1 MWSKKAAAVAGGAI
15 FLTLAGLIR
24 LNYLFISAGLV
35 MLTFVVIS
43 SFLDVWMPNVKI
55 RRETTSDN
63 IFEDGTMSVK
73 FIIKNT
79 GLGIGFVEI
88 YDSLPPQARIIKGS
102 NYTLLYM
109 KPWQE
114 VSFEYSLKLP
124 LRGHYH
130 LGPVKMRVKDAF
142 DLFYNERIEES
153 IHSFSVFPQIEV
165 LEEQVITSRAPKLLS
180 GAMPLNVIGTGTE
193 FYSLREFVPGDSL
206 RSVNWKA
213 LAKKGKMMVNETV
226 REDVMDVI
234 LLVDA
239 REVSAVGGGRDT
251 PLEMSCRAAATYA
264 KQLLDERNN
273 VALMVYGDTIDR
285 IDLDRG
291 EHHLFKILTGLS
303 SAKPQGNLK
312 LEIVM
317 KDLLPHLPSGSP
329 IILFSS
335 LDDDHTISEAFT
347 STISRGF
354 TITTISPSSLD
365 FEERMKRIPMEPL
378 LIAKIERDNM
388 ISELRSFGL
397 QVGDWNYFLY
407 HMTAGFPT
415 CTNNLPPFL
424 SFHLYGLPLLV

>member
-43 SFLDVWMPNVKI
+43 SFLDVWMPNVRI

-142 DLFYNERIEES
+142 DLFYNERLEES
-153 IHSFSVFPQIEV
+153 IHSFSVFPQVEV
-165 LEEQVITSRAPKLLS
+165 LEEQVITSRSPKLLS

-239 REVSAVGGGRDT
+239 REVSAVGGGKDT

-273 VALMVYGDTIDR
+273 VALMVYGDSIDR
-285 IDLDRG
+285 VDLDRG
-291 EHHLFKILTGLS
+291 EHHLFKILTALS

-312 LEIVM
+312 LELVM
-317 KDLLPHLPSGSP
+317 KDLLPHIPSGSP

-335 LDDDHTISEAFT
+335 LDDDHTIAEAFT

-365 FEERMKRIPMEPL
+365 FEERMKRIPVEPL

-397 QVGDWNYFLY
+397 QVGDWKYGDNVN
-407 HMTAGFPT
+407 TA
-415 CTNNLPPFL
+415 LQEI
-424 SFHLYGLPLLV
+424 

>member
-1 MWSKKAAAVAGGAI
+1 MWSRKAAAVAGGAL
-15 FLTLAGLIR
+15 FLALAGLIR

-35 MLTFVVIS
+35 MLIFVVLS
-43 SFLDVWMPNVKI
+43 SFLDVWMPNVQI

-63 IFEDGTMSVK
+63 IFEKGDLSVK
-73 FIIKNT
+73 FIVKNK

-88 YDSLPPQARIIKGS
+88 YDQLPPQARITKGS

-153 IHSFSVFPQIEV
+153 IHSFSVFPEIEL
-165 LEEQVITSRAPKLLS
+165 LEEQIIKSRAPKLLS
-180 GAMPLNVIGTGTE
+180 GAMPLNVIGAGTE

-234 LLVDA
+234 LLLDA
-239 REVSAVGGGRDT
+239 REVSAVGGGKDT

-273 VALMVYGDTIDR
+273 VALIIYGESIER

-291 EHHLFKILTGLS
+291 EHHLFKILTALS
-303 SAKPQGNLK
+303 SATPTGNLK

-317 KDLLPHLPSGSP
+317 KDMLPYIPSGSP

-347 STISRGF
+347 NTISRGY

-365 FEERMKRIPMEPL
+365 FEEKMKRIPAQPL
-378 LIAKIERDNM
+378 LVARIERDNM
-388 ISELRSFGL
+388 ISEIRSFGM
-397 QVGDWNYFLY
+397 QVGDWKSDEAVN
-407 HMTAGFPT
+407 TALQG
-415 CTNNLPPFL
+415 
-424 SFHLYGLPLLV
+424 V

>member
-1 MWSKKAAAVAGGAI
+1 MWSKKAAAVAGGAL
-15 FLTLAGLIR
+15 FLALAGLIR

-35 MLTFVVIS
+35 MLIFVVLS
-43 SFLDVWMPNVKI
+43 SFLDVWMPSVKI

-63 IFEDGTMSVK
+63 IFENGDLSVK
-73 FIIKNT
+73 FIVKNK

-88 YDSLPPQARIIKGS
+88 YDQLPPQARITKGS

-109 KPWQE
+109 RPWQE
-114 VSFEYSLKLP
+114 VSFEYTLKLP

-153 IHSFSVFPQIEV
+153 IHSFSVFPEIEI

-234 LLVDA
+234 LLLDA
-239 REVSAVGGGRDT
+239 REVSAVGGGKDT

-273 VALMVYGDTIDR
+273 VALMIYGESVEK

-291 EHHLFKILTGLS
+291 EHHLFKILTALS
-303 SAKPQGNLK
+303 SAIPKGNLK

-317 KDLLPHLPSGSP
+317 KDMLPYIPSGSP

-347 STISRGF
+347 NTISRGY

-365 FEERMKRIPMEPL
+365 FEEKMKRIPAQPL
-378 LIAKIERDNM
+378 LIARIERDNM
-388 ISELRSFGL
+388 ISEIRSFGM
-397 QVGDWNYFLY
+397 QVGDWKSGEAVN
-407 HMTAGFPT
+407 TA
-415 CTNNLPPFL
+415 LQE
-424 SFHLYGLPLLV
+424 V

>member
-153 IHSFSVFPQIEV
+153 IHSFSVFPQVEV
-165 LEEQVITSRAPKLLS
+165 LEEQIITSRAPKLLS

-234 LLVDA
+234 LLLDA

-273 VALMVYGDTIDR
+273 VALMVYGESIER
-285 IDLDRG
+285 VDLDRG
-291 EHHLFKILTGLS
+291 EHHLFKILTALS

-317 KDLLPHLPSGSP
+317 KDLLPYLPSGSP

-335 LDDDHTISEAFT
+335 LDDDHTIPEAFT

-365 FEERMKRIPMEPL
+365 FEEKMKRIPMEPL

-397 QVGDWNYFLY
+397 QVGDWKYGDNVN
-407 HMTAGFPT
+407 TA
-415 CTNNLPPFL
+415 LQEI
-424 SFHLYGLPLLV
+424 

>member
-73 FIIKNT
+73 FIIKDT

-397 QVGDWNYFLY
+397 QVGDWKYGDNVN
-407 HMTAGFPT
+407 TA
-415 CTNNLPPFL
+415 LQEI
-424 SFHLYGLPLLV
+424 

>member
-24 LNYLFISAGLV
+24 LNYLFISAGMV
-35 MLTFVVIS
+35 MLTFVVLS

-55 RRETTSDN
+55 RRETSSDN
-63 IFEDGTMSVK
+63 IFEDGDMNVRFIVK
-73 FIIKNT
+73 NR

-88 YDSLPPQARIIKGS
+88 YDQLPPQARITKGS

-109 KPWQE
+109 RPWQE

-130 LGPVKMRVKDAF
+130 LGPVKLRVKDAF
-142 DLFYNERIEES
+142 DLFYNERMEES
-153 IHSFSVFPQIEV
+153 LHSFSVFPQIEV
-165 LEEQVITSRAPKLLS
+165 LEEQVIKSRAPKLLS
-180 GAMPLNVIGTGTE
+180 GAMPLNVIGAGTE

-239 REVSAVGGGRDT
+239 REVSAVGGGKDT

-273 VALMVYGDTIDR
+273 VALMVYGETVER
-285 IDLDRG
+285 VDLDRG
-291 EHHLFKILTGLS
+291 EHHLFKILTSLS

-312 LEIVM
+312 LEIVL
-317 KDLLPHLPSGSP
+317 KDTLPYIPSGSP

-347 STISRGF
+347 NTISRGY
-354 TITTISPSSLD
+354 TITTVSPSSLD
-365 FEERMKRIPMEPL
+365 FEERMKRIPAQPL
-378 LIAKIERDNM
+378 LIARIERDNL
-388 ISELRSFGL
+388 ISEIRSFGM
-397 QVGDWNYFLY
+397 QVGDWKSDEAVN
-407 HMTAGFPT
+407 TALQG
-415 CTNNLPPFL
+415 
-424 SFHLYGLPLLV
+424 G

>member
-1 MWSKKAAAVAGGAI
+1 MWSKKAAAVAGGAL

-73 FIIKNT
+73 FIVKNT
-79 GLGIGFVEI
+79 GLGLGFVEI

-102 NYTLLYM
+102 NYALLYM

-142 DLFYNERIEES
+142 DLFYNERMEES

-165 LEEQVITSRAPKLLS
+165 LEDQIITSRAPKLLS

-234 LLVDA
+234 LLLDA
-239 REVSAVGGGRDT
+239 REVSAVGGGKDT

-273 VALMVYGDTIDR
+273 VALMVYGETIER
-285 IDLDRG
+285 VDLDRG
-291 EHHLFKILTGLS
+291 EHHLFKILTALS

-335 LDDDHTISEAFT
+335 LDDDHTIAEAFT

-365 FEERMKRIPMEPL
+365 FEERMKRIPLEPL

-397 QVGDWNYFLY
+397 QVGDWKYGDNVN
-407 HMTAGFPT
+407 TA
-415 CTNNLPPFL
+415 LQEI
-424 SFHLYGLPLLV
+424 

>member
-43 SFLDVWMPNVKI
+43 SFLDVWMPSVKV

-114 VSFEYSLKLP
+114 ISFEYTLKLP

-142 DLFYNERIEES
+142 DLFYNERLEES
-153 IHSFSVFPQIEV
+153 IHSFSVFPQVEV
-165 LEEQVITSRAPKLLS
+165 LEQQVITSRAPKLLS

-239 REVSAVGGGRDT
+239 REVSAVGGGKDT
-251 PLEMSCRAAATYA
+251 PLEMACRAAATYA

-285 IDLDRG
+285 VDLDRG
-291 EHHLFKILTGLS
+291 EHHLFKILTALS
-303 SAKPQGNLK
+303 STKPQGNLK

-335 LDDDHTISEAFT
+335 LDDDHTIAEAFT

-397 QVGDWNYFLY
+397 QVGDWKYGDNVN
-407 HMTAGFPT
+407 TA
-415 CTNNLPPFL
+415 LQEI
-424 SFHLYGLPLLV
+424 

>member
-365 FEERMKRIPMEPL
+365 FEEKMKRIPMEPL

-397 QVGDWNYFLY
+397 QVGDWKYGDNVN
-407 HMTAGFPT
+407 TA
-415 CTNNLPPFL
+415 LQEI
-424 SFHLYGLPLLV
+424 

>member
-1 MWSKKAAAVAGGAI
+1 MWSRKAAAVAGGALY
-15 FLTLAGLIR
+15 LTLAGLIR

-35 MLTFVVIS
+35 MLIFVVLS
-43 SFLDVWMPNVKI
+43 SFLDVWMPSVKI

-63 IFEDGTMSVK
+63 IFENGDLSVK
-73 FIIKNT
+73 FIVKNK

-88 YDSLPPQARIIKGS
+88 YDQLPPQARITKGS

-109 KPWQE
+109 RPWQE
-114 VSFEYSLKLP
+114 ISFEYTLKLP

-153 IHSFSVFPQIEV
+153 IHSFSVFPEIEI
-165 LEEQVITSRAPKLLS
+165 LEEQVITSRAAKLLS

-234 LLVDA
+234 LLLDA
-239 REVSAVGGGRDT
+239 REVSAVGGGKDT

-273 VALMVYGDTIDR
+273 VALMIYGESVEK

-291 EHHLFKILTGLS
+291 EHHLFKILTALS
-303 SAKPQGNLK
+303 SATPKGNLK
-312 LEIVM
+312 LEIVL
-317 KDLLPHLPSGSP
+317 KDMLPYIPSGSP

-347 STISRGF
+347 NTICRGY

-365 FEERMKRIPMEPL
+365 FEEKMKRIPAQPL
-378 LIAKIERDNM
+378 LIARIERDNM
-388 ISELRSFGL
+388 ISEIRSFGM
-397 QVGDWNYFLY
+397 QVGDWKSGEAVN
-407 HMTAGFPT
+407 TA
-415 CTNNLPPFL
+415 LQE
-424 SFHLYGLPLLV
+424 V

>member
-35 MLTFVVIS
+35 MITFVVIS
-43 SFLDVWMPNVKI
+43 SFLDIWMPNVKI

-142 DLFYNERIEES
+142 DLFYNERLEES

-165 LEEQVITSRAPKLLS
+165 LEEQIITSRTPKLLS

-234 LLVDA
+234 LLLDA
-239 REVSAVGGGRDT
+239 REVSAVGGGKDT

-273 VALMVYGDTIDR
+273 VALMVYGESIER
-285 IDLDRG
+285 VDLDRG
-291 EHHLFKILTGLS
+291 EHHLFKILTALS

-335 LDDDHTISEAFT
+335 LDDDHTIAEAFT

-397 QVGDWNYFLY
+397 QVGDWKYGDNVN
-407 HMTAGFPT
+407 TA
-415 CTNNLPPFL
+415 LQEI
-424 SFHLYGLPLLV
+424 

>member
-88 YDSLPPQARIIKGS
+88 YDNLPPQARIIKGS

-142 DLFYNERIEES
+142 DLFYSEKIEES

-165 LEEQVITSRAPKLLS
+165 LEEQVITSRSPKLLS

-234 LLVDA
+234 LLLDA
-239 REVSAVGGGRDT
+239 REVSSVGGGKDT

-273 VALMVYGDTIDR
+273 VALMVYGETIER
-285 IDLDRG
+285 VDLDRG
-291 EHHLFKILTGLS
+291 EHHLFKILTALS

-335 LDDDHTISEAFT
+335 LDDDHTIAEAFT
-347 STISRGF
+347 STVSRGF

-397 QVGDWNYFLY
+397 QVGDWKYGDNVN
-407 HMTAGFPT
+407 TA
-415 CTNNLPPFL
+415 LQEI
-424 SFHLYGLPLLV
+424 

>member
-153 IHSFSVFPQIEV
+153 IHSFSVFPQIEI

-335 LDDDHTISEAFT
+335 LDDDHTISDAFT

-397 QVGDWNYFLY
+397 QVGDWKYGDNVN
-407 HMTAGFPT
+407 TA
-415 CTNNLPPFL
+415 LQEI
-424 SFHLYGLPLLV
+424 

>member
-388 ISELRSFGL
+388 ISEIRSFGL
-397 QVGDWNYFLY
+397 QVGDWKYGDNVN
-407 HMTAGFPT
+407 TA
-415 CTNNLPPFL
+415 LQEI
-424 SFHLYGLPLLV
+424 

>member
-1 MWSKKAAAVAGGAI
+1 MWSRKAAAVAGGAL
-15 FLTLAGLIR
+15 FLALAGLIR

-35 MLTFVVIS
+35 MLIFVVLA

-63 IFEDGTMSVK
+63 IFENGDMSVK
-73 FIIKNT
+73 FIVKNK

-88 YDSLPPQARIIKGS
+88 YDQLPPQARITKGS

-109 KPWQE
+109 RPWQE

-153 IHSFSVFPQIEV
+153 IHSFSVFPEIEI

-234 LLVDA
+234 LLLDA
-239 REVSAVGGGRDT
+239 REVSAVGGGKDT

-273 VALMVYGDTIDR
+273 VALMIYGESVEK

-291 EHHLFKILTGLS
+291 EHHLFKILTALS
-303 SAKPQGNLK
+303 SATPKGNLK

-317 KDLLPHLPSGSP
+317 KDMLPYIPSGSP

-347 STISRGF
+347 NTISRGY

-365 FEERMKRIPMEPL
+365 FEEKMKRIPAQPL
-378 LIAKIERDNM
+378 LIARIERDNM
-388 ISELRSFGL
+388 ISEIRSFGM
-397 QVGDWNYFLY
+397 QVGDWKSGEAVN
-407 HMTAGFPT
+407 TALQG
-415 CTNNLPPFL
+415 
-424 SFHLYGLPLLV
+424 V

>member
-251 PLEMSCRAAATYA
+251 HLEMSCRAAATYA

-397 QVGDWNYFLY
+397 QVGDWKYGDNVN
-407 HMTAGFPT
+407 TA
-415 CTNNLPPFL
+415 LQEI
-424 SFHLYGLPLLV
+424 

>member
-1 MWSKKAAAVAGGAI
+1 MWSKKAAAVAGGAL

-24 LNYLFISAGLV
+24 LNYLFISAGMV
-35 MLTFVVIS
+35 MLTFVVLS

-55 RRETTSDN
+55 RRETSSDN
-63 IFEDGTMSVK
+63 IFEDGDMNVRFIVK
-73 FIIKNT
+73 NR

-88 YDSLPPQARIIKGS
+88 YDQLPPQARITKGS

-109 KPWQE
+109 RPWQE

-130 LGPVKMRVKDAF
+130 LGPVKLRVKDAF
-142 DLFYNERIEES
+142 DLFYNEKIEES
-153 IHSFSVFPQIEV
+153 LHSFSVFPQIEV
-165 LEEQVITSRAPKLLS
+165 LEEQVIKSRAPKLLS
-180 GAMPLNVIGTGTE
+180 GAMPLNVIGAGTE

-239 REVSAVGGGRDT
+239 REVSAVGGGKDT

-273 VALMVYGDTIDR
+273 VALMVYGEAVER
-285 IDLDRG
+285 VDLDRG
-291 EHHLFKILTGLS
+291 EHHLFKILTSLS

-312 LEIVM
+312 LEIVL
-317 KDLLPHLPSGSP
+317 KDTLPYIPSGSP

-347 STISRGF
+347 NTISRGY
-354 TITTISPSSLD
+354 TITTVSPSSLD
-365 FEERMKRIPMEPL
+365 FEERMKRIPAQPL
-378 LIAKIERDNM
+378 LIARIERDNL
-388 ISELRSFGL
+388 ISEIRSFGM
-397 QVGDWNYFLY
+397 QVGDWKSDEAVN
-407 HMTAGFPT
+407 TALQG
-415 CTNNLPPFL
+415 
-424 SFHLYGLPLLV
+424 G

>member
-1 MWSKKAAAVAGGAI
+1 MWSKKAAAVAGGAL

-24 LNYLFISAGLV
+24 LNYLFISAGMV
-35 MLTFVVIS
+35 MLTFVVLS
-43 SFLDVWMPNVKI
+43 SFLDVWMPSVKI
-55 RRETTSDN
+55 RRETSSDN
-63 IFEDGTMSVK
+63 IFENGDMNVRFIVK
-73 FIIKNT
+73 NQ

-88 YDSLPPQARIIKGS
+88 YDQLPPQARITKGS

-109 KPWQE
+109 RPWQE

-142 DLFYNERIEES
+142 DLFYNEKIEES
-153 IHSFSVFPQIEV
+153 VHSFSVFPQIEV

-180 GAMPLNVIGTGTE
+180 GAMPLNVIGAGTE

-234 LLVDA
+234 LLIDA
-239 REVSAVGGGRDT
+239 REISAVGGGKDT

-273 VALMVYGDTIDR
+273 VALMVYGDSIER
-285 IDLDRG
+285 VDLDRG
-291 EHHLFKILTGLS
+291 EHHLFKILTALS
-303 SAKPQGNLK
+303 SAKPEGNLK
-312 LEIVM
+312 LEIVL
-317 KDLLPHLPSGSP
+317 KDLLPYIPSGSP

-347 STISRGF
+347 NTISRGY
-354 TITTISPSSLD
+354 TITTVSPSSLD
-365 FEERMKRIPMEPL
+365 FEERMKRIPSQPL
-378 LIAKIERDNM
+378 LIARIERDNL
-388 ISELRSFGL
+388 ISEIRSFGM
-397 QVGDWNYFLY
+397 QIGDWKSDEAVN
-407 HMTAGFPT
+407 TALQG
-415 CTNNLPPFL
+415 
-424 SFHLYGLPLLV
+424 G

>member
-15 FLTLAGLIR
+15 FLTIAGLIR

-73 FIIKNT
+73 FIVKNT
-79 GLGIGFVEI
+79 GLGLGFVEI

-142 DLFYNERIEES
+142 DLFYNERMEES

-165 LEEQVITSRAPKLLS
+165 LEDQIITSRAPKLLS

-234 LLVDA
+234 LLLDA
-239 REVSAVGGGRDT
+239 REVSAVGGGKDT

-273 VALMVYGDTIDR
+273 VALMVYGETIER
-285 IDLDRG
+285 VDLDRG
-291 EHHLFKILTGLS
+291 EHHLFKILTALS

-335 LDDDHTISEAFT
+335 LDDDHTIAEAFT

-365 FEERMKRIPMEPL
+365 FEERMKRIPLEPL

-397 QVGDWNYFLY
+397 QVGDWKYGDNVN
-407 HMTAGFPT
+407 TA
-415 CTNNLPPFL
+415 LQEI
-424 SFHLYGLPLLV
+424 

>member
-35 MLTFVVIS
+35 MLTFVVLS
-43 SFLDVWMPNVKI
+43 SFLDVWMPKVKI

-79 GLGIGFVEI
+79 GLGIGFVEV
-88 YDSLPPQARIIKGS
+88 YDNLPPQARIIKGS

-109 KPWQE
+109 RPWQE
-114 VSFEYSLKLP
+114 VSFEYTLKLP

-130 LGPVKMRVKDAF
+130 LGPVRLRVKDAF
-142 DLFYNERIEES
+142 DLFYNERIEDS
-153 IHSFSVFPQIEV
+153 VHSFSVFPQIEI

-180 GAMPLNVIGTGTE
+180 GAMPLNVIGAGTE

-239 REVSAVGGGRDT
+239 REVSAVGGGKDT
-251 PLEMSCRAAATYA
+251 PLEMSCKAAATYA

-273 VALMVYGDTIDR
+273 VALMVYGESIER
-285 IDLDRG
+285 VDLDRG
-291 EHHLFKILTGLS
+291 EHHLFKILTALS

-347 STISRGF
+347 NTISRGF

-365 FEERMKRIPMEPL
+365 FEERMKRIPIEPL
-378 LIAKIERDNM
+378 LIAKIERNNM
-388 ISELRSFGL
+388 ISEIRSFGL
-397 QVGDWNYFLY
+397 QVGDWKHGEAVN
-407 HMTAGFPT
+407 TA
-415 CTNNLPPFL
+415 LQEI
-424 SFHLYGLPLLV
+424 

>member
-1 MWSKKAAAVAGGAI
+1 MWSRKAAAVAGGAL

-35 MLTFVVIS
+35 MLIFVVLS

-63 IFEDGTMSVK
+63 IFENGDMSVK
-73 FIIKNT
+73 FIVKNK

-88 YDSLPPQARIIKGS
+88 YDQLPPQARITKGS

-109 KPWQE
+109 RPWQE
-114 VSFEYSLKLP
+114 VSFEYTLKLP

-153 IHSFSVFPQIEV
+153 IHSFSVFPEIEI
-165 LEEQVITSRAPKLLS
+165 LEEQIITSRAPKLLS

-234 LLVDA
+234 LLLDA
-239 REVSAVGGGRDT
+239 REVSAVGGGKDT

-273 VALMVYGDTIDR
+273 VALMIYGESVEK

-291 EHHLFKILTGLS
+291 EHHLFKILTALS
-303 SAKPQGNLK
+303 SATPKGNLK
-312 LEIVM
+312 LEIVL
-317 KDLLPHLPSGSP
+317 KDMLPYIPSGSP

-335 LDDDHTISEAFT
+335 LDDDYTISEAFT
-347 STISRGF
+347 NTISRGY

-365 FEERMKRIPMEPL
+365 FEEKMKRIPAQPL
-378 LIAKIERDNM
+378 LIARIERDNM
-388 ISELRSFGL
+388 ISEIRSFGM
-397 QVGDWNYFLY
+397 QVGDWKSGEAVN
-407 HMTAGFPT
+407 TALQG
-415 CTNNLPPFL
+415 
-424 SFHLYGLPLLV
+424 V

>member
-114 VSFEYSLKLP
+114 VSFEYYLKLP

-142 DLFYNERIEES
+142 DLFYNERLEES
-153 IHSFSVFPQIEV
+153 IHSFSVFPQVEV

-234 LLVDA
+234 LLLDA

-273 VALMVYGDTIDR
+273 VALMVYGETIER
-285 IDLDRG
+285 VDLDRG
-291 EHHLFKILTGLS
+291 EHHLFKILTALS

-312 LEIVM
+312 LEIVL

-335 LDDDHTISEAFT
+335 LDDDHTIAEAFT

-397 QVGDWNYFLY
+397 QVGDWKYGDNVN
-407 HMTAGFPT
+407 TA
-415 CTNNLPPFL
+415 LQEI
-424 SFHLYGLPLLV
+424 

>member
-234 LLVDA
+234 LLLDA

-397 QVGDWNYFLY
+397 QVGDWKYGDNVN
-407 HMTAGFPT
+407 TA
-415 CTNNLPPFL
+415 LQEI
-424 SFHLYGLPLLV
+424 

>member
-1 MWSKKAAAVAGGAI
+1 MWSKKAAAVAGGAL

-24 LNYLFISAGLV
+24 LNYLFISAGMV
-35 MLTFVVIS
+35 MLTFVVLS
-43 SFLDVWMPNVKI
+43 SFLDVWMPSVKI
-55 RRETTSDN
+55 RRETSSDN
-63 IFEDGTMSVK
+63 IFEDGDMNVRFIVK
-73 FIIKNT
+73 NQ

-88 YDSLPPQARIIKGS
+88 YDQLPPQARITKGS

-109 KPWQE
+109 RPWQE

-142 DLFYNERIEES
+142 DLFYNEKIEES
-153 IHSFSVFPQIEV
+153 VHSFSVFPQIEV

-180 GAMPLNVIGTGTE
+180 GAMPLNLIGAGTE

-234 LLVDA
+234 LLIDA
-239 REVSAVGGGRDT
+239 REVSAVGGGKDT

-273 VALMVYGDTIDR
+273 VALMVYGDSIER
-285 IDLDRG
+285 VDLDRG
-291 EHHLFKILTGLS
+291 EHHLFKILTALS
-303 SAKPQGNLK
+303 SAKPNGNLK
-312 LEIVM
+312 LEIVL
-317 KDLLPHLPSGSP
+317 KDLLPYIPSGSP

-347 STISRGF
+347 NTISRGY
-354 TITTISPSSLD
+354 TITTVSPSSLD
-365 FEERMKRIPMEPL
+365 FEERMKRIPAQPL
-378 LIAKIERDNM
+378 LIARIERDNL
-388 ISELRSFGL
+388 ISEIRSFGM
-397 QVGDWNYFLY
+397 QIGDWKSDEAVN
-407 HMTAGFPT
+407 TALQG
-415 CTNNLPPFL
+415 
-424 SFHLYGLPLLV
+424 G

>member
-1 MWSKKAAAVAGGAI
+1 MWSKKAAAVAGGAL

-24 LNYLFISAGLV
+24 LNYLFISAGMV
-35 MLTFVVIS
+35 MLTFVVLS

-55 RRETTSDN
+55 RRETSSDN
-63 IFEDGTMSVK
+63 IFEDGDMNVRFIVK
-73 FIIKNT
+73 NR

-88 YDSLPPQARIIKGS
+88 YDQLPPQARITKGS

-109 KPWQE
+109 RPWQE

-130 LGPVKMRVKDAF
+130 LGPVKLRVKDAF
-142 DLFYNERIEES
+142 DLFYNEKIEES
-153 IHSFSVFPQIEV
+153 LYSFSVFPQIEV
-165 LEEQVITSRAPKLLS
+165 LEEQVIKSRAPKLLS
-180 GAMPLNVIGTGTE
+180 GAMPLNVIGAGTE

-239 REVSAVGGGRDT
+239 REVSAVGGGKDT

-273 VALMVYGDTIDR
+273 VALMVYGETVER
-285 IDLDRG
+285 VDLDRG
-291 EHHLFKILTGLS
+291 EHHLFKILTSLS

-312 LEIVM
+312 LEIVL
-317 KDLLPHLPSGSP
+317 KDTLPYIPSGSP

-347 STISRGF
+347 NTISRGY
-354 TITTISPSSLD
+354 TITTVSPSSLD
-365 FEERMKRIPMEPL
+365 FEERMKRIPAQPL
-378 LIAKIERDNM
+378 LIARIERDNL
-388 ISELRSFGL
+388 ISEIRSFGM
-397 QVGDWNYFLY
+397 QVGDWKSDEAVN
-407 HMTAGFPT
+407 TALQG
-415 CTNNLPPFL
+415 
-424 SFHLYGLPLLV
+424 G

>member
-142 DLFYNERIEES
+142 DLFYNERIEGS
-153 IHSFSVFPQIEV
+153 IHSFSVFPQVEV
-165 LEEQVITSRAPKLLS
+165 LEDQVITSRSPKLLS

-273 VALMVYGDTIDR
+273 VALMVYGDSIDR
-285 IDLDRG
+285 VDLDRG
-291 EHHLFKILTGLS
+291 EHHLFKILTALS

-312 LEIVM
+312 LELVM
-317 KDLLPHLPSGSP
+317 KDLLPHIPSGSP

-335 LDDDHTISEAFT
+335 LDDDHTIAEAFT

-365 FEERMKRIPMEPL
+365 FEERMKRIPVEPL

-397 QVGDWNYFLY
+397 QVGDWKYGDNVN
-407 HMTAGFPT
+407 TA
-415 CTNNLPPFL
+415 LQEI
-424 SFHLYGLPLLV
+424 

>member
-88 YDSLPPQARIIKGS
+88 YDILPPQARIIKGS

-109 KPWQE
+109 RPWQE

-142 DLFYNERIEES
+142 DLFYNERVEES

-234 LLVDA
+234 LLIDA
-239 REVSAVGGGRDT
+239 REVSAVGGGKDT

-303 SAKPQGNLK
+303 STKPQGNLK

-317 KDLLPHLPSGSP
+317 KDLLPHIPSGSP

-335 LDDDHTISEAFT
+335 LDDDHTIAEAFT

-397 QVGDWNYFLY
+397 QVGDWKYGDNVN
-407 HMTAGFPT
+407 TA
-415 CTNNLPPFL
+415 LQE
-424 SFHLYGLPLLV
+424 V

>member
-1 MWSKKAAAVAGGAI
+1 MWSKKAAAVAGGAL

-24 LNYLFISAGLV
+24 LNYLFISAGMV
-35 MLTFVVIS
+35 MLTFVVLS

-55 RRETTSDN
+55 RRETSSDN
-63 IFEDGTMSVK
+63 IFEDGDMNVRFIVK
-73 FIIKNT
+73 NR

-88 YDSLPPQARIIKGS
+88 YDQLPPQARITKGS

-109 KPWQE
+109 RPWQE

-130 LGPVKMRVKDAF
+130 LGPVKLRVKDAF
-142 DLFYNERIEES
+142 DLFYNEKIEES
-153 IHSFSVFPQIEV
+153 LHSFSVFPQIEV
-165 LEEQVITSRAPKLLS
+165 LEEQVIKSRAPKLLS
-180 GAMPLNVIGTGTE
+180 GAMPLNVIGAGTE

-239 REVSAVGGGRDT
+239 REVSAVGGGKDT

-273 VALMVYGDTIDR
+273 VALMVYGETVER
-285 IDLDRG
+285 VDLDRG
-291 EHHLFKILTGLS
+291 EHHLFKILTSLS

-312 LEIVM
+312 LEIVL
-317 KDLLPHLPSGSP
+317 KDTLPYIPSGSP

-347 STISRGF
+347 NTISRGY
-354 TITTISPSSLD
+354 TITTVSPSSLD
-365 FEERMKRIPMEPL
+365 FEERMKRIPAQPL
-378 LIAKIERDNM
+378 LIARIERDNL
-388 ISELRSFGL
+388 ISEIRSFGM
-397 QVGDWNYFLY
+397 QVGDWKSDEAVN
-407 HMTAGFPT
+407 TALQG
-415 CTNNLPPFL
+415 
-424 SFHLYGLPLLV
+424 G

>member
-15 FLTLAGLIR
+15 FLSLAGLIR

-88 YDSLPPQARIIKGS
+88 YDILPPQARIIKGS

-109 KPWQE
+109 RPWQE

-142 DLFYNERIEES
+142 DLFYNERVEES

-234 LLVDA
+234 LLIDA
-239 REVSAVGGGRDT
+239 REVSAVGGGKDT

-317 KDLLPHLPSGSP
+317 KDLLPHIPSGSP

-335 LDDDHTISEAFT
+335 LDDDHTIAEAFT

-397 QVGDWNYFLY
+397 QVGDWKYGDNVN
-407 HMTAGFPT
+407 TA
-415 CTNNLPPFL
+415 LQE
-424 SFHLYGLPLLV
+424 V

>member
-24 LNYLFISAGLV
+24 LNYLFISAGMV
-35 MLTFVVIS
+35 MLTFVVLS
-43 SFLDVWMPNVKI
+43 SFLDVWMPTVKI
-55 RRETTSDN
+55 RRETSSDN
-63 IFEDGTMSVK
+63 IFEDGDMNVRFIVK
-73 FIIKNT
+73 NQ

-88 YDSLPPQARIIKGS
+88 YDKLPPQARITKGS

-109 KPWQE
+109 RPWQE

-130 LGPVKMRVKDAF
+130 LGPVKLRVKDAF
-142 DLFYNERIEES
+142 DLFYNEKSEES
-153 IHSFSVFPQIEV
+153 LHSFSVFPQIEV
-165 LEEQVITSRAPKLLS
+165 LEEQIIKSRAPKLLS
-180 GAMPLNVIGTGTE
+180 GAMPLNVIGAGTE

-239 REVSAVGGGRDT
+239 REVSAVGGGKDT

-273 VALMVYGDTIDR
+273 VALMVYGETVER
-285 IDLDRG
+285 VDLDRG
-291 EHHLFKILTGLS
+291 EHHLFKILTSLS
-303 SAKPQGNLK
+303 SARPKGNLK
-312 LEIVM
+312 LEIVL
-317 KDLLPHLPSGSP
+317 KDTLPYIPSGSP

-347 STISRGF
+347 NTISRGY
-354 TITTISPSSLD
+354 TITTVSPSSLD
-365 FEERMKRIPMEPL
+365 FEERMKRIPAQPL
-378 LIAKIERDNM
+378 LIARIERDNL
-388 ISELRSFGL
+388 ISEIRSFGM
-397 QVGDWNYFLY
+397 QVGDWKSDEAVN
-407 HMTAGFPT
+407 TALQG
-415 CTNNLPPFL
+415 
-424 SFHLYGLPLLV
+424 G

>member
-24 LNYLFISAGLV
+24 LNYLFISAGMV
-35 MLTFVVIS
+35 MLTFVVLS

-55 RRETTSDN
+55 RRETSSDN
-63 IFEDGTMSVK
+63 IFEDGDMNIRFIVK
-73 FIIKNT
+73 NQ

-88 YDSLPPQARIIKGS
+88 YDKLPPQARITKGS

-109 KPWQE
+109 RPWQE

-130 LGPVKMRVKDAF
+130 LGPVKLRVKDAF
-142 DLFYNERIEES
+142 DLFYNEKSEES
-153 IHSFSVFPQIEV
+153 LHSFSVFPQIEV
-165 LEEQVITSRAPKLLS
+165 LEEQIIKSRAPKLLS
-180 GAMPLNVIGTGTE
+180 GAMPLNVIGAGTE

-239 REVSAVGGGRDT
+239 REVSAVGGGKDT

-273 VALMVYGDTIDR
+273 VALMVYGETVER
-285 IDLDRG
+285 VDLDRG
-291 EHHLFKILTGLS
+291 EHHLFKILTSLS
-303 SAKPQGNLK
+303 SARPKGNLK
-312 LEIVM
+312 LEIVL
-317 KDLLPHLPSGSP
+317 KDTLPYIPSGSP

-347 STISRGF
+347 NTISRGY
-354 TITTISPSSLD
+354 TITTVSPSSLD
-365 FEERMKRIPMEPL
+365 FEERMKRIPAQPL
-378 LIAKIERDNM
+378 LIARIERDNL
-388 ISELRSFGL
+388 ISEIRSFGM
-397 QVGDWNYFLY
+397 QVGDWKSDEAVN
-407 HMTAGFPT
+407 TALQG
-415 CTNNLPPFL
+415 
-424 SFHLYGLPLLV
+424 G

>member
-43 SFLDVWMPNVKI
+43 SFLDVWMTNVKI

-397 QVGDWNYFLY
+397 QVGDWKYGDNVN
-407 HMTAGFPT
+407 TA
-415 CTNNLPPFL
+415 LQEI
-424 SFHLYGLPLLV
+424 

>member
-15 FLTLAGLIR
+15 FLTLGGLIR
-24 LNYLFISAGLV
+24 LNYLFISAGMV
-35 MLTFVVIS
+35 MLTFVVLS
-43 SFLDVWMPNVKI
+43 SFLDAWMPSVKI

-73 FIIKNT
+73 FIVKNT
-79 GLGIGFVEI
+79 GLGLGFVEI

-114 VSFEYSLKLP
+114 ISFEYTLKLP

-142 DLFYNERIEES
+142 DLFYNERDEQVL
-153 IHSFSVFPQIEV
+153 HSFSVFPQIEV

-180 GAMPLNVIGTGTE
+180 GAMPLNVIGAGTE

-239 REVSAVGGGRDT
+239 REVSAVGGGKDT
-251 PLEMSCRAAATYA
+251 PLEMACRGAATYA

-273 VALMVYGDTIDR
+273 VALMVYGETVER
-285 IDLDRG
+285 VDLDRG
-291 EHHLFKILTGLS
+291 EHHLFKILTALS
-303 SAKPQGNLK
+303 SAMPKGDLK
-312 LEIVM
+312 LQIVL
-317 KDLLPHLPSGSP
+317 KDALPYIPSGSP

-347 STISRGF
+347 QTISRGY
-354 TITTISPSSLD
+354 TLTTISPSSLD
-365 FEERMKRIPMEPL
+365 FEERMKRIPEEPL
-378 LIAKIERDNM
+378 LIARIERDNL
-388 ISELRSFGL
+388 ISEIRSFGL
-397 QVGDWNYFLY
+397 HIGDWRDGESVNTVLQ
-407 HMTAGFPT
+407 G
-415 CTNNLPPFL
+415 
-424 SFHLYGLPLLV
+424 G

>member
-142 DLFYNERIEES
+142 DLFYNERLEES
-153 IHSFSVFPQIEV
+153 IHSFSVFPQVEV
-165 LEEQVITSRAPKLLS
+165 LENQVITSRSPKLLS

-273 VALMVYGDTIDR
+273 VALMVYGDSIDR
-285 IDLDRG
+285 VDLDRG
-291 EHHLFKILTGLS
+291 EHHLFKILTALS

-312 LEIVM
+312 LELVM
-317 KDLLPHLPSGSP
+317 KDLLPHIPSGSP

-335 LDDDHTISEAFT
+335 LDDDHTIAEAFT

-365 FEERMKRIPMEPL
+365 FEERMKRIPVEPL

-397 QVGDWNYFLY
+397 QVGDWKYGDNVN
-407 HMTAGFPT
+407 TA
-415 CTNNLPPFL
+415 LQEI
-424 SFHLYGLPLLV
+424 